1 MRTTVRLNENLL
13 ANAKRA
19 AAESGLSLT
28 GLIEDSLRESLG
40 RRKHSAPKRRVRLTT
55 FRGYGLL
62 PGVDLDNTSA
72 LLDLMDRHD
81 PS

>member
-1 MRTTVRLNENLL
+1 MRLIIHLNDDLLVEVR
-13 ANAKRA
+13 KA
-19 AAESGLSLT
+19 AAESGVSLSR
-28 GLIEDSLRESLG
+28 LIEDSLRESLCG
-40 RRKHSAPKRRVRLTT
+40 RKHSAPKRRVRLTT
-55 FRGYGLL
+55 FRGAGLL

>member
-13 ANAKRA
+13 AEAKRA

-28 GLIEDSLRESLG
+28 GLIEDSLRESLS
-40 RRKHSAPKRRVRLTT
+40 RRKHSATKRRVRLTT
-55 FRGYGLL
+55 FRGAGLL